1 MLYIR
6 YRKLRYRISKD
17 TISYVPL
24 YHIVIRYRMFWHTI
38 SQHTISYVKT
48 YDIVCSRRYY
58 TISYVRHTI
67 SYVGKNPDD
76 QYEYQMI
83 FAMIMISY
91 AYDIISSWYHRCKTW
106 YYTWYHLWYQYQYQ
120 MIFAMISYAYDI
132 ISSWYHTWLYHSA
145 ITIMTSGILYPWTGL
160 GKMVRTGMYQYVP
173 VQHGTGQYKNSQ
185 FVHTCMYQYIPVRTF
200 KKSSGF
206 LTNPERVRRDEIRVI
221 HRLCMG
227 YNVTRSNFKT
237 AQV

>member
-1 MLYIR
+1 MR
-6 YRKLRYRISKD
+6 RIWPSQTTTQD
-17 TISYVPL
+17 VPFEVIHARVPTVTETVMVTIS
-24 YHIVIRYRMFWHTI
+24 F
-38 SQHTISYVKT
+38 
-48 YDIVCSRRYY
+48 
-58 TISYVRHTI
+58 VRI
-67 SYVGKNPDD
+67 ES
-76 QYEYQMI
+76 
-83 FAMIMISY
+83 
-91 AYDIISSWYHRCKTW
+91 
-106 YYTWYHLWYQYQYQ
+106 
-120 MIFAMISYAYDI
+120 
-132 ISSWYHTWLYHSA
+132 
-145 ITIMTSGILYPWTGL
+145 SGILYPWTGL

-173 VQHGTGQYKNSQ
+173 VQDGTGQYKNSQ